1 MWRGMSGRPHQWAG
15 DSIPGPRKNV
25 LRKHFV
31 GADGQGLADT
41 FRCAGHVCTVPL
53 HFANTPKM

>member
-1 MWRGMSGRPHQWAG
+1 MSGRPHQWAG